1 MGQLF
6 LLAPRG
12 RGTVEFLQ
20 KVITSAECRQ
30 CSSSPWKLA
39 ASPACCPAVRMRR
52 VCSTSKTP
60 CSQNTSMLSTC
71 NWPLSTRRLMSGNW
85 TLMMSL
91 VASSDVLPLIND
103 GSHHCKMTYTEW
115 LKKVGCCTVST
126 AYFFLSHPVY
136 LDIKTSKSSS
146 RCSTRQNDGNMRH
159 QFRRSLTTCCQ
170 TRNSQPFN

>member
-91 VASSDVLPLIND
+91 VASSDVLPLINEQRFTSLQND
-103 GSHHCKMTYTEW
+103 
-115 LKKVGCCTVST
+115 
-126 AYFFLSHPVY
+126 VY
-136 LDIKTSKSSS
+136 ISTSKHSNLHHDVL
-146 RCSTRQNDGNMRH
+146 RQNDGNIRH